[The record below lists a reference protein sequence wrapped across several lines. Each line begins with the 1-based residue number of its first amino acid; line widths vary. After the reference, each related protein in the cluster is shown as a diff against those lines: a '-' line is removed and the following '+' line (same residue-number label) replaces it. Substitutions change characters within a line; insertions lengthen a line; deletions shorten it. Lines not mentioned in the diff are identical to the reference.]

1 MTKKACQNQSPRK
14 GHAHSPGSY
23 KAKTGRKTSRK
34 GKQEAKRKLLSSPK
48 VVVMAWKR
56 KLSKLMAMLAL
67 ESGYSLNAGEAR
79 MVLLATL
86 RLLEERDLVYNP
98 NIGLVEGVDKVFG
111 DIAQSFGTTK
121 STVRRLFQSFYD
133 SDGESYDITDNTTR
147 GLGSPAYDRAVV
159 RALTLIQCR
168 ALETYI
174 EHRNSSKG
182 AGKVTLDEMAKY
194 MHEGAAEGSGDPPL
208 SPDLRVSIP
217 RTSLRFA
224 LIHHLGYK
232 RDWGARPAPRGRKVD
247 GDLGHV
253 PFDR

>member
-1 MTKKACQNQSPRK
+1 MREMTKKACQNQSPRK

-121 STVRRLFQSFYD
+121 STVRRLFQSYYD
-133 SDGESYDITDNTTR
+133 SDGESYDIT
-147 GLGSPAYDRAVV
+147 PAD
-159 RALTLIQCR
+159 
-168 ALETYI
+168 
-174 EHRNSSKG
+174 
-182 AGKVTLDEMAKY
+182 
-194 MHEGAAEGSGDPPL
+194 
-208 SPDLRVSIP
+208 
-217 RTSLRFA
+217 
-224 LIHHLGYK
+224 
-232 RDWGARPAPRGRKVD
+232 
-247 GDLGHV
+247 
-253 PFDR
+253 

>member
-34 GKQEAKRKLLSSPK
+34 GKCEAKHNVLQASKSAK
-48 VVVMAWKR
+48 IAWKR

-121 STVRRLFQSFYD
+121 STVRRLFQSYYD
-133 SDGESYDITDNTTR
+133 SDGESYDIT
-147 GLGSPAYDRAVV
+147 PAD
-159 RALTLIQCR
+159 
-168 ALETYI
+168 
-174 EHRNSSKG
+174 
-182 AGKVTLDEMAKY
+182 
-194 MHEGAAEGSGDPPL
+194 
-208 SPDLRVSIP
+208 
-217 RTSLRFA
+217 
-224 LIHHLGYK
+224 
-232 RDWGARPAPRGRKVD
+232 
-247 GDLGHV
+247 
-253 PFDR
+253 